1 MFILYAVVV
10 GLVVGRLTGGRVERL
25 GDIHFRWAG
34 LAFAAVVVQLVL
46 FFPPVADALAGVQA
60 LAIGLYVG
68 STMAVLGVLV
78 RNIRLTGLPIVAVG
92 AGLNLIAI
100 LANGGVMPATPEAL
114 AAAGLGPETNV
125 AFEHLVVEPT
135 LPWLVD
141 RFALPSWLPLANVF
155 SVGDVL
161 IGIGIGVAV
170 AAGMHARRRPST
182 AAAAPH

>member
-1 MFILYAVVV
+1 MFILYAVVI
-10 GLVVGRLTGGRVERL
+10 GLIVGRLTGGRVERL
-25 GDIHFRWAG
+25 GDIRFHWAW

-46 FFPPVADALAGVQA
+46 FLPLVADALAGAQT

-68 STMAVLGVLV
+68 TTAVVLGVVV
-78 RNIRLTGLPIVAVG
+78 RNIRLTGLPIVALG
-92 AGLNLIAI
+92 ACLNLVAI

-114 AAAGLGPETNV
+114 AAAGLGPETNA
-125 AFEHLVVEPT
+125 AFDTRVVDPA

-161 IGIGIGVAV
+161 IGIGIAVAV

-182 AAAAPH
+182 AATAPQ